1 MDARHPAAWQ
11 RSMRRVWLPLRVAQ
25 QEMKSMNPIFRLGLL
40 VIAGLLALSSST
52 ALAHVSV
59 SGAAY
64 ANQNALLTFGVG
76 HGCEGADT
84 VAIEVTIPKEVTLV
98 RAMPS
103 GVFGTLEVKADDAG
117 IVTAVVWSK
126 DAARAGDDGYYQ
138 LQLRGKMP
146 DAPFSRVV
154 FPTKQTCR
162 KADGTELVTD
172 WKATP
177 EEIAAA
183 PDGGAPE
190 PAPTLVVLPVRA
202 PGWNKFTAKSA
213 ISDLAIFNDAEIV
226 WVGDAAYSSNA
237 TTKEL
242 IAGEDD
248 VEPLTKIAAGAEIWV
263 KY

>member
-1 MDARHPAAWQ
+1 
-11 RSMRRVWLPLRVAQ
+11 
-25 QEMKSMNPIFRLGLL
+25 MKSMDRKFRLGLP
-40 VIAGLLALSSST
+40 VIASVLALSTST
-52 ALAHVSV
+52 ALAHISV
-59 SGAAY
+59 SGPAY

-84 VAIEVTIPKEVTLV
+84 VAIEVTIPKEVTNI

-103 GVFGTLEVKADDAG
+103 GVFGTLELKTDDADV
-117 IVTAVVWSK
+117 VTAVVWSK
-126 DAARAGDDGYYQ
+126 DTARAGDDGYYQ
-138 LQLRGKMP
+138 LQLRAKMP
-146 DAPFSRVV
+146 DAPFSTVV
-154 FPTKQTCR
+154 FPTRQTCR

-202 PGWNKFTAKSA
+202 PGWNKLTTKTA
-213 ISDLAIFNDAEIV
+213 INDLTIFNDAEIV
-226 WVGDAAYSSNA
+226 WVGDAAYSSNP

>member
-1 MDARHPAAWQ
+1 MHATF
-11 RSMRRVWLPLRVAQ
+11 RS
-25 QEMKSMNPIFRLGLL
+25 GLL
-40 VIAGLLALSSST
+40 AIASLLALSGT

-64 ANQNALLTFGVG
+64 ANQNAMLTFGVG
-76 HGCEGADT
+76 HGCEGPSDT
-84 VAIEVTIPKEVTLV
+84 VAIEVTIPKEVTGV
-98 RAMPS
+98 RAVPS
-103 GVFGTLEVKADDAG
+103 GLFGTLEIKAADDG
-117 IVTAVVWSK
+117 QVSAVIWTK
-126 DAARAGDDGYYQ
+126 DTARATDDAYYQ
-138 LQLRGKMP
+138 LQLRAKMP
-146 DAPFSRVV
+146 DAPFSTLL

-162 KADGTELVTD
+162 AADGTEYVTN
-172 WKATP
+172 WEASA

-190 PAPTLVVLPVRA
+190 PAPALVVLPVRG

-213 ISDLAIFNDAEIV
+213 IDDLAIFNDAEIV
-226 WVGDAAYSSNA
+226 WVGEAAYSSNA

-248 VEPLTKIAAGAEIWV
+248 VKPLTKIAAGAEIWV

>member
-1 MDARHPAAWQ
+1 
-11 RSMRRVWLPLRVAQ
+11 
-25 QEMKSMNPIFRLGLL
+25 MKSMHATFRFGLFAL
-40 VIAGLLALSSST
+40 ASLLALSST

-64 ANQNALLTFGVG
+64 ANQNAVLTFGVG
-76 HGCEGADT
+76 HGCEGFDT
-84 VAIEVTIPKEVTLV
+84 VAIEVTIPKEVTGV
-98 RAMPS
+98 RAVPH
-103 GVFGTLEVKADDAG
+103 GVFSTAKVNVDDAK
-117 IVTAVVWSK
+117 IVTSVLWTK
-126 DAARAGDDGYYQ
+126 DTARETDDGYYQ
-138 LQLRGKMP
+138 LQLRAKMP
-146 DAPFSRVV
+146 DAPFSTLL

-162 KADGTELVTD
+162 APDGTEYVTD

-177 EEIAAA
+177 EEAAA
-183 PDGGAPE
+183 ANGGEEIP
-190 PAPTLVVLPVRA
+190 PAPALTVLPVRG

-213 ISDLAIFNDAEIV
+213 IDDLAIFNDAEIV

-237 TTKEL
+237 TTMEL